1 MECGV
6 NPVLVF
12 LSRIIYSLCGDFFLL
27 KNFSHDFSFVARVIK
42 RLFLEINIVLISF
55 CMFLFALENPLFKVR
70 RFFKLNTFFLNE
82 ALFSTI
88 SKFCL

>member
-42 RLFLEINIVLISF
+42 DKRLFLEINIVLISF
-55 CMFLFALENPLFKVR
+55 C
-70 RFFKLNTFFLNE
+70 TC
-82 ALFSTI
+82 
-88 SKFCL
+88 FCLHLEIHFLK